1 MQDASE
7 DHVILGRVTGLFGV
21 RGWVKVFSYTEPREN
36 IVGYRRWLIG
46 QHGAWKQVKV
56 LVGRRQG
63 KGVVAHLEGFE
74 ERDQA
79 ASLIGAE
86 IAVARAELPP
96 AGAGEYYWVDLIG
109 CEVAT
114 ADGIVFGKVESML
127 VTGANDV
134 LVVKGERERLIPFI
148 RGQVITA
155 VDLGE
160 RRITVDWDP
169 EF

>member
-1 MQDASE
+1 MQDVSE

-36 IVGYRRWLIG
+36 IVGYRRWMIG
-46 QHGAWKQVKV
+46 QGGSWKQVKV
-56 LVGRRQG
+56 LAGRRQG
-63 KGVVAHLEGFE
+63 KGVVAQLEGFE

-86 IAVARAELPP
+86 IAISRAELPP
-96 AGAGEYYWVDLIG
+96 ANAGEYYWIDLIG
-109 CEVAT
+109 CEVVAP
-114 ADGIVFGKVESML
+114 DGAVLGRVENML
-127 VTGANDV
+127 ETGANDV
-134 LVVKGERERLIPFI
+134 LVVKGEREMLIPFI
-148 RGQVITA
+148 RELVVKA

-160 RRITVDWDP
+160 RRITVDWDS